1 MAPGESSGVGTDP
14 QQVTVVRSRRP
25 SRLTTV
31 CSTCLGPS
39 VLYAPRAELPVPGAP
54 ARPAGRRR
62 KFGLVHTFRPTA
74 AQNRRSTTRDQ
85 VDRKNVAQVGTKYEN
100 PR

>member
-31 CSTCLGPS
+31 CSTCLGVKS
-39 VLYAPRAELPVPGAP
+39 
-54 ARPAGRRR
+54 
-62 KFGLVHTFRPTA
+62 
-74 AQNRRSTTRDQ
+74 RD
-85 VDRKNVAQVGTKYEN
+85 VVYDVVV
-100 PR
+100 